1 MHRRRIRAILAASL
15 LALSVAG
22 SGPAI
27 AAKGGNGG
35 GGGTEV
41 VDFKGKI
48 TLPPI
53 PFINP
58 CVLPNVTDA
67 IMLVS
72 GDVQYAVNLTLG
84 RGGRLADLRLH
95 LNFGDLDAQS
105 VIGGIVGGRHYTVN
119 GTLNTNQKIS
129 FTKGSGKLEPI
140 TGHFFVLGA
149 GPGGDMKI
157 SFIMKGNVQGNG
169 ELTDI
174 VWDFGPGNET
184 ISIPGIGTLVIRH
197 AECGIFEL

>member
-1 MHRRRIRAILAASL
+1 MHRRRFRALLTAGL
-15 LALSVAG
+15 LAISVA
-22 SGPAI
+22 STGPAI

-41 VDFKGKI
+41 IDFKGK
-48 TLPPI
+48 LPI
-53 PFINP
+53 AVPFVNP
-58 CVLPNVTDA
+58 CVLPNIGDILMFVH
-67 IMLVS
+67 

-95 LNFGDLDAQS
+95 LNFGDLDAQP
-105 VIGGIVGGRHYTVN
+105 VLGGILGTRHYTVN

-169 ELTDI
+169 ELTDVI
-174 VWDFGPGNET
+174 WDFGPGNQT
-184 ISIPGIGTLVIRH
+184 ISIPGFGTLVIRH
-197 AECGIFEL
+197 AECGVFDL